1 MTTEQKREIHDYCTP
16 PKIVSVLGLI
26 VIALSPLLYFIV
38 KMVKNNDLMAIAGG
52 IAMALTGLLFL
63 SLRPW
68 YGANVSKTLKKHEED
83 NGSGKIYYDF
93 KNGSRI
99 ANGIMI
105 CGERY
110 LFCKGMGVAVYCP
123 DIAEIKFDTKD
134 YKFIPVS
141 DSIVVRLKNKE
152 KIVIHS
158 LPHDERNR
166 HIFGNIIREISKHC
180 PDAKTNL

>member
-1 MTTEQKREIHDYCTP
+1 MTNEQKREIYDYCTP
-16 PKIVSVLGLI
+16 PKIVSVMGVI

-38 KMVKNNDLMAIAGG
+38 KSVKNDDLMAITGG
-52 IAMALTGLLFL
+52 IAMVLVGLLFL

-99 ANGIMI
+99 ANDTII

-110 LFCKGMGVAVYCP
+110 LFCKGMGVAVYCT
-123 DIAEIKFDTKD
+123 DIAEIKLVIKD

-141 DSIVVRLKNKE
+141 DMIVVRLKGKE
-152 KIVIHS
+152 KIVLRS
-158 LPHDERNR
+158 LPHENRNR
-166 HIFGNIIREISKHC
+166 RIFGDIIREISKRC
-180 PDAKTNL
+180 PDAETNI